1 MEEYSRALRRVSSGV
16 EEQCSRRRGL
26 NHRAD
31 IKSVEGVGVE
41 GGGQARRASNPSS

>member
-1 MEEYSRALRRVSSGV
+1 MEEYSRAPRRVSSGV